1 MEIFHL
7 LPPEGSQI
15 LFVLFLSFLI
25 GLEREEH
32 KSSDDHFSFGGVR
45 TYPLIG
51 MLGFSLSVISG
62 DSLTPFILGF
72 LVTASFLLLAY
83 SHKIKKSG
91 YAGMT
96 SEMSALTTYLIG
108 GLVQHNLMWIATT
121 LVVVTMLLLSLKN
134 FLEDFA
140 RKINPID
147 ILSFTE
153 FLLLS
158 VVILP
163 LLPNEALTPF
173 LINPFKIW
181 IIVVAISGVSYASYV
196 LQKIVKGPSG
206 ILWAAILGG
215 VYSSTVTTIA
225 LSRRSNTVD
234 SPNLFTG
241 GILMA
246 SGVMYL
252 RILVLLAMFNREL
265 LMQLVIPALCL
276 CATAIFVG
284 YLWSKRSGDS
294 SVDFIEN
301 SQVKNPLEISTA
313 FIFGSLFVFMMI
325 ATKFAVDHFG
335 NNGVYTLAGIM
346 GLMDVDPFV
355 MSLTQTSSHF
365 GSITI
370 VANAI
375 FIAASSNNLLKGI
388 YAFSLSS
395 EKSRFQTLILM
406 LLLAAIGL
414 IPIFLRL

>member
-1 MEIFHL
+1 M
-7 LPPEGSQI
+7 
-15 LFVLFLSFLI
+15 
-25 GLEREEH
+25 
-32 KSSDDHFSFGGVR
+32 
-45 TYPLIG
+45 
-51 MLGFSLSVISG
+51 
-62 DSLTPFILGF
+62 
-72 LVTASFLLLAY
+72 
-83 SHKIKKSG
+83 
-91 YAGMT
+91 
-96 SEMSALTTYLIG
+96 
-108 GLVQHNLMWIATT
+108 
-121 LVVVTMLLLSLKN
+121 
-134 FLEDFA
+134 
-140 RKINPID
+140 
-147 ILSFTE
+147 
-153 FLLLS
+153 
-158 VVILP
+158 
-163 LLPNEALTPF
+163 
-173 LINPFKIW
+173 
-181 IIVVAISGVSYASYV
+181 
-196 LQKIVKGPSG
+196 
-206 ILWAAILGG
+206 WAAILGG

>member
-1 MEIFHL
+1 
-7 LPPEGSQI
+7 
-15 LFVLFLSFLI
+15 
-25 GLEREEH
+25 
-32 KSSDDHFSFGGVR
+32 
-45 TYPLIG
+45 
-51 MLGFSLSVISG
+51 MLGFSVSVMSG
-62 DSLTPFILGF
+62 DILTPFILGF
-72 LVTASFLLLAY
+72 LVVTSFLLLAY
-83 SHKIKKSG
+83 AHKIKKSG

-134 FLEDFA
+134 FLEGFA

-163 LLPNEALTPF
+163 LLPNEPLTQF

-215 VYSSTVTTIA
+215 VYSSTLTTVA
-225 LSRRSNTVD
+225 LSRRSNSLD
-234 SPNLFTG
+234 SPHLFTG

-265 LMQLVIPALCL
+265 LIQLAIPSLCL
-276 CATAIFVG
+276 STTAIFAG
-284 YLWSKRSGDS
+284 YLWSQQNGKS
-294 SVDFIEN
+294 SIDFIEN
-301 SQVKNPLEISTA
+301 SQVRNPLEIHTA
-313 FIFGSLFVFMMI
+313 FIFGSLFIIMMI
-325 ATKFAVDHFG
+325 ATKFAADHFG
-335 NNGVYTLAGIM
+335 NNGIYTLAGIM
-346 GLMDVDPFV
+346 GLMDVDPFI
-355 MSLTQTSSHF
+355 MSLTQTSSNF
-365 GSITI
+365 GSINI
-370 VANAI
+370 VANAV

-395 EKSRFQTLILM
+395 EKSRFQTLLSM
-406 LLLAAIGL
+406 LLLSVIGL
-414 IPIFLRL
+414 IPIFLRS